1 MIKHDLKKTQSNLD
15 FRFMSYFFSIRDMF
29 HSPIL
34 KIKKSEI
41 KSGDVV
47 LDYGCGSGSYT
58 IPAAEVVGE
67 SGNVNAVDI
76 HPLAIKK
83 VKKRAAKKDL
93 KNIKTIQTDC
103 DTGLKNQS
111 IDVVICFDV
120 LHDIPDKER
129 VVKEWHRI
137 LKNGGKLGFDDH
149 HTKEDKILEVITR
162 NNLFK
167 LEKKIEKFYLFNK
180 I

>member
-1 MIKHDLKKTQSNLD
+1 MSKQTVNRTHSNLD
-15 FRFMSYFFSIRDMF
+15 FRFMSYFFSIRDIF
-29 HSPIL
+29 HSP
-34 KIKKSEI
+34 KIKIDKSEI
-41 KSGDVV
+41 NSGDIV

-58 IPAAEVVGE
+58 IIAAEVVDE
-67 SGNVNAVDI
+67 SGKVYAVDI

-83 VKKRAAKKDL
+83 VEKRAAKKKL
-93 KNIKTIQTDC
+93 YNIKTIQTDC

-111 IDVVICFDV
+111 IDVVMCFDV
-120 LHDIPDKER
+120 LHDITDKER
-129 VVKEWHRI
+129 IVKEWHRV

-149 HTKEDKILEVITR
+149 HTKEDEILEVITR

-167 LEKKIEKFYLFNK
+167 LERKIEKFYLFIK